1 MKKTEKN
8 EQAPRRRKSGGGI
21 KRVVRTAIDLLSFI
35 LGGSAFSISFF
46 LMILCVGG
54 IGVGVGI
61 GSSSAENPLL
71 NYLLL
76 SVFTMILTGTSLV
89 VSSVAALVTEYTE
102 KKETMKTSSFFVTL
116 GSVGIFSAF
125 SLQIRYF
132 FLIAIASRAWIWGVL
147 LILPAAGVVL
157 AVVQFVSAN
166 GKYDAARYSF

>member
-1 MKKTEKN
+1 MKKRKN
-8 EQAPRRRKSGGGI
+8 ERGPRCRKTAGGI

-35 LGGSAFSISFF
+35 LGGGAFSASFF

-54 IGVGVGI
+54 IGVGVGL

-89 VSSVAALVTEYTE
+89 MSSVASLVTEYTE

-116 GSVGIFSAF
+116 GSVGIFRRFFANPLLFPVRDRFPRLDLGRVADTAGGGRSF
-125 SLQIRYF
+125 SRRTIRF
-132 FLIAIASRAWIWGVL
+132 GTREI
-147 LILPAAGVVL
+147 
-157 AVVQFVSAN
+157 
-166 GKYDAARYSF
+166 